1 VGNGLDGL
9 LAIRTDPWTSAGKG
23 SKQPGQGNWPERAEP
38 PHLSLGIREETTRDA
53 TRHVLLTASPN
64 ANASELVS
72 PELIALVGTGNA
84 TQAINSIS
92 TISFSLLL
100 LFYSCPLLAH
110 KQFLVGTVA
119 AFFSQSCPI
128 QPEKD
133 ILDTAS
139 SFFFLTPTPSCNGDL
154 DLLRPIILKGPA
166 PLGFRNRA
174 VATRDPLPIQLDVLK
189 QPSRNLGS
197 DQPVFELSSS
207 AQLSFSTGWAQMYR
221 EWQIRP

>member
-1 VGNGLDGL
+1 MHGDTTHQRRDLGPAGSVSRPHPQPWPQPSYEIFTQLILICFVALTDTPQPFSQLKVPTLVSL
-9 LAIRTDPWTSAGKG
+9 LYFSYTQGPNASSTCTGQG
-23 SKQPGQGNWPERAEP
+23 TGTQPGFA
-38 PHLSLGIREETTRDA
+38 
-53 TRHVLLTASPN
+53 
-64 ANASELVS
+64 
-72 PELIALVGTGNA
+72 VGTGNG

-100 LFYSCPLLAH
+100 IFHSCPLLAH

-133 ILDTAS
+133 IPDTAS

-189 QPSRNLGS
+189 PSRNPSEVL
-197 DQPVFELSSS
+197 LCH
-207 AQLSFSTGWAQMYR
+207 ASTGDP
-221 EWQIRP
+221 IVS